1 MRSFFQLF
9 RKKKKGSKSSEYY
22 SQENLISTPGHLD
35 TLYSRKPVLRSSY
48 AIKFQE
54 MKLDAIELNILKE
67 RLGEESYILDNNNHI
82 PGHRVHFFKENADK
96 YSLLIQVHFIHGL
109 FFYASTKIS
118 SGAHMSDTD
127 KRIIALKVLNRY
139 PDIRMEEDL
148 LEYEIM
154 DKNGNILFL
163 TDQMYYFINLA
174 ICPDNNKY
182 LKLVLEDYKINRGGY
197 INKGNDLDR
206 FF

>member
-9 RKKKKGSKSSEYY
+9 KKKKKVSRSSDYY
-22 SQENLISTPGHLD
+22 SQENLITTPGHLD
-35 TLYSRKPVLRSSY
+35 TLYRRKPVLRSSY
-48 AIKFQE
+48 TIMFQE
-54 MKLDAIELNILKE
+54 MKLDDIDLDKLNE
-67 RLGEESYILDNNNHI
+67 RLGEESYILDNNEHI

-96 YSLLIQVHFIHGL
+96 YSLTIQVHFIHGL

-118 SGAHMSDTD
+118 SGAHMPDAD

-139 PDIRMEEDL
+139 PDISMEEDL
-148 LEYEIM
+148 LEYEIL
-154 DKNGNILFL
+154 DKNGNMLFL

-182 LKLVLEDYKINRGGY
+182 LKLVLDDYKINQGG
-197 INKGNDLDR
+197 NVRHDKELDR